1 VNDHLNAL
9 VLERLAQD
17 EVKCVVL
24 RCAGFNQVDLDA
36 AGRLGISVARV
47 PAYSPYSVAELAVAL
62 MLDLNR
68 KIHRAHA
75 RVREGNFA
83 LDGLMGRDMHG
94 LTAGIVGTGR
104 IGLCMASILKGFGM
118 ELLAYDNR
126 ESPEA
131 KSMGIRYVT
140 LDKLLSA
147 SDVITL
153 HCPLTPETRHLIDAR
168 AVSLMK
174 QGVTLINTS
183 RGLVVDTLAVIEGLK
198 SGKIGNLGLDVYEEE
213 ESLFFEDLSNMVIQ
227 DDVFSR
233 LITFP
238 NVIVTGHQAFF
249 TRNAM
254 EEIAAVT
261 LSNLAD
267 FESGKVCPN
276 RVTAEHHWDK
286 TVPPPA

>member
-1 VNDHLNAL
+1 
-9 VLERLAQD
+9 
-17 EVKCVVL
+17 
-24 RCAGFNQVDLDA
+24 
-36 AGRLGISVARV
+36 
-47 PAYSPYSVAELAVAL
+47 
-62 MLDLNR
+62 
-68 KIHRAHA
+68 
-75 RVREGNFA
+75 
-83 LDGLMGRDMHG
+83 
-94 LTAGIVGTGR
+94 
-104 IGLCMASILKGFGM
+104 
-118 ELLAYDNR
+118 
-126 ESPEA
+126 
-131 KSMGIRYVT
+131 
-140 LDKLLSA
+140 
-147 SDVITL
+147 
-153 HCPLTPETRHLIDAR
+153 
-168 AVSLMK
+168 
-174 QGVTLINTS
+174 
-183 RGLVVDTLAVIEGLK
+183 VVDTLAVIEGLK

-286 TVPPPA
+286 PARRPPDARLRDSCFAPPGFPDDFDGTRRMRGHRGRNAPEQEPGDP